1 MEIIIAFCIGIT
13 LSAACGFRIFVP
25 PLIMSVGAIYF
36 DLPLSNQFAWVAT
49 YPAMI
54 AFGIATF
61 IEILAY
67 YIPVVDNLLDTVEI
81 PTALAVGTLLT
92 AATLGDVNP
101 ILQWTIAIV
110 AGGGAA
116 GMTEGL
122 TSVTRLTSTTVTGGM
137 GNSFLSTTEALS
149 SFVLSILALSVPIL
163 AGIVVIIVLSFAA
176 KSIFK
181 LIRKKWKKND
191 L

>member
-67 YIPVVDNLLDTVEI
+67 YIPDVDNLLDKVEI

-101 ILQWTIAIV
+101 ILQWTVAII

-122 TSVTRLTSTTVTGGM
+122 TSVTRLTSTTVTAGM

-176 KSIFK
+176 KSMFK

-191 L
+191 V

>member
-1 MEIIIAFCIGIT
+1 
-13 LSAACGFRIFVP
+13 
-25 PLIMSVGAIYF
+25 
-36 DLPLSNQFAWVAT
+36 
-49 YPAMI
+49 MI

-163 AGIVVIIVLSFAA
+163 GGIVVIIVLSFAA

-191 L
+191 V